1 MDAPSEPDVDKMSS
15 MDDSEACTR
24 GPPGRGPR
32 TRRRHSSS
40 ARGRTHTAA
49 EDPASMVM
57 HGDPQIAN
65 VGRPQYGFK
74 LHRGMLLALGPGVM

>member
-1 MDAPSEPDVDKMSS
+1 
-15 MDDSEACTR
+15 
-24 GPPGRGPR
+24 
-32 TRRRHSSS
+32 
-40 ARGRTHTAA
+40 
-49 EDPASMVM
+49 MVM